1 MPLYLLLRFKMINKK
16 HMLSGLPNWQFI
28 LLMTL
33 MIIVWALAFP
43 FIKIGLKELSFV
55 NLTIMRFFVVCIVLT
70 LILLFQRKRFSKL
83 QKKDAIPIFLL
94 GFLGVTSYH
103 LGLNYGEQFISP
115 GAASLI
121 IATIPVFVVILA
133 FVFLRERMSLKTLL
147 GIIIALCGVVL
158 ISILG
163 RQNASIDISYVLGAL
178 AVLIAA
184 LLGAFYTVAGKKLL
198 DRYTALSLTVYA
210 MLIGS
215 LGLIPFIS
223 SSLFEQVGNM
233 SSDGWFAVIFLGLFS
248 TVIGYVLWY
257 MALEIKTASEVSVYL
272 YAVPVLSTIVSYQ
285 WFGDEITLFF
295 LLGGLLVI
303 IGLIIVNSESSK
315 RRGVKNGK

>member
-1 MPLYLLLRFKMINKK
+1 MSNNK
-16 HMLSGLPNWQFI
+16 HILSSLPNWQFI

-33 MIIVWALAFP
+33 MVIVWALAFP
-43 FIKIGLKELSFV
+43 FIKIGLEELSFV
-55 NLTIMRFFVVCIVLT
+55 NLTIMRFFVVCTVLT
-70 LILLFQRKRFSKL
+70 VILLFQRERFSKL
-83 QKKDAIPIFLL
+83 QKKDVLPIFLL
-94 GFLGVTSYH
+94 GFLGVMGYH
-103 LGLNYGEQFISP
+103 FGLNYGEQFISP

-210 MLIGS
+210 MLLGS
-215 LGLIPFIS
+215 VGMIPFIS
-223 SSLFEQVGNM
+223 SSLFEQVVNM

-248 TVIGYVLWY
+248 TVVGYVLWY

-272 YAVPVLSTIVSYQ
+272 YAVPVLSTIVSYR

-295 LLGGLLVI
+295 ILGGVLVI
-303 IGLIIVNSESSK
+303 IGLVIVNSESSK
-315 RRGVKNGK
+315 RRGVKRGK